1 MSAAPG
7 RPQASSHRSPKG
19 EGTSM
24 SAAWDSLRDELAR
37 WDGAGRVAEFWWR
50 DDDAGQPAPALT
62 RLLTLALTAQVPLG
76 LAMIPLDTAAA
87 LVAEPGDWVSILQ
100 HGCDHRSR
108 AGKGEKKTEF
118 PAAEPVP
125 QALGRLAQGRASI
138 AGPCSLPVLVPP
150 WNRVSSPGLLL
161 QLGQAGY
168 RGLSRFGPRG
178 DASLVPGVV
187 QVNTHVDIIDW
198 QGTRG
203 FVGEDAA
210 LAAAVAHLQARREG
224 RVDADEA
231 TGVLSH
237 HAVHDEASWTFLAR
251 LFERTQSLAAVRWRN
266 AGTLFAAA

>member
-1 MSAAPG
+1 M
-7 RPQASSHRSPKG
+7 
-19 EGTSM
+19 T
-24 SAAWDSLRDELAR
+24 AAWDNLHNELAR
-37 WDGAGRVAEFWWR
+37 WNEAGRVAEFWWR

-62 RLLTLALTAQVPLG
+62 RLLTLAQTAQVPLA
-76 LAMIPLDTAAA
+76 LAMIPLHAATE
-87 LVAEPGDWVSILQ
+87 LVAAPGEWVSILQ

-108 AGKGEKKTEF
+108 AAKGEKKTEF
-118 PAAEPVP
+118 PLAEPVP
-125 QALGRLAQGRASI
+125 DVLARLVQARASI
-138 AGPCSLPVLVPP
+138 QGPCSLPVLVPP
-150 WNRVSSPGLLL
+150 WNRVSSPDLLL

-178 DASLVPGVV
+178 DASMVPGVI

-210 LAAAVAHLQARREG
+210 LAATVAHLQARREG

-237 HAVHDEASWTFLAR
+237 HAVHDEPSWTFLAR
-251 LFERTQSLAAVRWRN
+251 LFEFTRDLAAVRWRS
-266 AGTLFAAA
+266 AGALFAAA

>member
-1 MSAAPG
+1 MSA
-7 RPQASSHRSPKG
+7 SWH
-19 EGTSM
+19 
-24 SAAWDSLRDELAR
+24 SLRDELAR
-37 WDGAGRVAEFWWR
+37 WGNAGRVADFWWR
-50 DDDAGQPAPALT
+50 DDDAGQPAPALA
-62 RLLTLALTAQVPLG
+62 RLLALAQTAQVPLG
-76 LAMIPLDTAAA
+76 LAMIPMDAAA
-87 LVAEPGDWVSILQ
+87 ELVTAPGEWVSILQ
-100 HGCDHRSR
+100 HGCDHHNR
-108 AGKGEKKTEF
+108 ANNGEKKTEF
-118 PAAEPVP
+118 PAAEPLS
-125 QALGRLAQGRASI
+125 QALARLAQGRASI

-150 WNRVSSPGLLL
+150 WNRVSSPGLLM

-178 DASLVPGVV
+178 DTSRVPGVV

-237 HAVHDEASWTFLAR
+237 HAVHDEACWSFLAR
-251 LFERTQSLAAVRWRN
+251 LFERTCGLAAVRWRS
-266 AGTLFAAA
+266 ADGLFAAA